1 MVGLRAVARDAV
13 VFGRLGRIGRLSDGH
28 QKHAL
33 CQSVYGKV
41 YWRTQQ
47 VSCVEREECFPRAM
61 SRSRRSPNS
70 PAGLSLD
77 GDVSPNQMGQRIL
90 QEVRQRILS
99 WYYPPGHH
107 LGEPELSE
115 EFAASR
121 VPVREALRAL
131 VEQGLVDKVPNQGCF
146 VRQPDSEATH
156 HLYDLRL
163 ALELFVV
170 ERLARSGLSPEWLVQ
185 ERANWEPLLGVR
197 ADAPVDGELL
207 VRMDEAFH
215 LAMARALA
223 NPYIVASMKDIN
235 DRLRFVRLV
244 VVTTPHRIQTTAGE
258 HLAIL
263 DAIEKREPETA
274 RRALRQNLHHA
285 RNQIEI
291 AISRGL
297 SRAHGQGA
305 TETASPRA
313 EIAVAE

>member
-1 MVGLRAVARDAV
+1 
-13 VFGRLGRIGRLSDGH
+13 
-28 QKHAL
+28 
-33 CQSVYGKV
+33 
-41 YWRTQQ
+41 
-47 VSCVEREECFPRAM
+47 M
-61 SRSRRSPNS
+61 SRSRRTSSSGHDFPSESNS
-70 PAGLSLD
+70 SH
-77 GDVSPNQMGQRIL
+77 NQLGQRIL
-90 QEVRQRILS
+90 QQIRQRILNWS
-99 WYYPPGHH
+99 YPPGHH

-131 VEQGLVDKVPNQGCF
+131 VEQGLVEKIPNQGCF
-146 VRQPDSEATH
+146 VRQPDAQATH

-170 ERLARSGLSPEWLVQ
+170 DRLARSGLAPEWHAQ
-185 ERANWEPLLGVR
+185 ERAHWEPWLNVR

-207 VRMDEAFH
+207 VRMDEQFH
-215 LAMARALA
+215 LAMARALG
-223 NPYIVASMKDIN
+223 NPYIVDSLRDIN

-263 DAIEKREPETA
+263 DAIAQRDSEAA

-291 AISRGL
+291 AISKAL
-297 SRAHGQGA
+297 SRSHGQRM
-305 TETASPRA
+305 ASPVMEPWDTALPASTAPTSETNPPMRPT
-313 EIAVAE
+313 I

>member
-1 MVGLRAVARDAV
+1 
-13 VFGRLGRIGRLSDGH
+13 
-28 QKHAL
+28 
-33 CQSVYGKV
+33 
-41 YWRTQQ
+41 
-47 VSCVEREECFPRAM
+47 M
-61 SRSRRSPNS
+61 SRSRRSSSASGHFPS
-70 PAGLSLD
+70 E
-77 GDVSPNQMGQRIL
+77 GDVSTNQLGQKIL
-90 QEVRQRILS
+90 QEIRGRILS
-99 WYYPPGHH
+99 WRYPPGHH

-131 VEQGLVDKVPNQGCF
+131 VEQGLVEKVPNQGCF
-146 VRQPDSEATH
+146 VRQPDVEATH

-170 ERLARSGLSPEWLVQ
+170 ERLARSGLPEEWLAQ
-185 ERANWEPLLGVR
+185 ERARWEPWLNVR

-207 VRMDEAFH
+207 VRMDEEFH

-223 NPYIVASMKDIN
+223 NPYVISSLRDIN

-263 DAIEKREPETA
+263 DCIARRDPEAA

-291 AISRGL
+291 AIAKAL
-297 SRAHGQGA
+297 TRAHAPRTGTANANGPTTA
-305 TETASPRA
+305 ASPSAAA
-313 EIAVAE
+313 EPSAVAENEI

>member
-1 MVGLRAVARDAV
+1 
-13 VFGRLGRIGRLSDGH
+13 
-28 QKHAL
+28 
-33 CQSVYGKV
+33 
-41 YWRTQQ
+41 
-47 VSCVEREECFPRAM
+47 M
-61 SRSRRSPNS
+61 SRSRRSPS
-70 PAGLSLD
+70 AFPELLPE
-77 GDVSPNQMGQRIL
+77 GDISPNQMGHRIL
-90 QEVRQRILS
+90 HELRQRILS
-99 WYYPPGHH
+99 WRYPPGHH

-146 VRQPDSEATH
+146 VRQPDAQATH

-170 ERLARSGLSPEWLVQ
+170 ERLARSGLPLEWLAQ
-185 ERANWEPLLGVR
+185 ERAQWEPLLEVR
-197 ADAPVDGELL
+197 ADAPVDGDLL

-223 NPYIVASMKDIN
+223 NPYIVSSMRDIN

-244 VVTTPHRIQTTAGE
+244 VITTPHRAHTTAGE

-263 DAIEKREPETA
+263 DAITQRDPELA
-274 RRALRQNLHHA
+274 RRALRQNLQHA

-291 AISRGL
+291 AITSGL
-297 SRAHGQGA
+297 SRAHGLR
-305 TETASPRA
+305 TSN
-313 EIAVAE
+313 IAGQEA

>member
-1 MVGLRAVARDAV
+1 
-13 VFGRLGRIGRLSDGH
+13 
-28 QKHAL
+28 
-33 CQSVYGKV
+33 
-41 YWRTQQ
+41 
-47 VSCVEREECFPRAM
+47 M
-61 SRSRRSPNS
+61 SRSRRSS
-70 PAGLSLD
+70 TSSGSFSVE
-77 GDVSPNQMGQRIL
+77 GEVSANQLGHRIL
-90 QEVRQRILS
+90 QEIRGRILS
-99 WYYPPGHH
+99 WRYPPGHH

-131 VEQGLVDKVPNQGCF
+131 VEQGLVEKVPNQGCF
-146 VRQPDSEATH
+146 VRQPDVEATH

-170 ERLARSGLSPEWLVQ
+170 ERLARSGLPEEWLAQ
-185 ERANWEPLLGVR
+185 ERARWEPWLNVR
-197 ADAPVDGELL
+197 ADAPADGELL
-207 VRMDEAFH
+207 VRMDEEFH

-223 NPYIVASMKDIN
+223 NPYVVSSLRDIN

-263 DAIEKREPETA
+263 DCIARRDPEAA

-291 AISRGL
+291 AIAKALTRSHAR
-297 SRAHGQGA
+297 
-305 TETASPRA
+305 RA
-313 EIAVAE
+313 EAPGEAGAASASIGGGGENKNLIPEL